1 MPGSVLTSCFTHWHL
16 YVGAIECSYHTVGCC
31 HRARA
36 SARVAAQEHRLHTA
50 ESAAM
55 HYRKRDGAPGAGAD
69 GHSARA
75 YAAAYDKRAAKV
87 RAAADA
93 LTPCRC

>member
-1 MPGSVLTSCFTHWHL
+1 
-16 YVGAIECSYHTVGCC
+16 
-31 HRARA
+31 
-36 SARVAAQEHRLHTA
+36 
-50 ESAAM
+50 M